1 MLKEEDNG
9 TRLIMETGGNTMTW
23 ETKYIDAT
31 TEDLTRAFFMLMTG
45 AGYSVITTLETMKE
59 FSEELLEAI
68 NPDNEYSNNEN
79 EVSD

>member
-9 TRLIMETGGNTMTW
+9 TRLIMETGGNKMIW

-31 TEDLTRAFFMLMTG
+31 TEDMTRAFLMLMTG
-45 AGYSVITTLETMKE
+45 AGYSIIATLETMKE

-68 NPDNEYSNNEN
+68 NPDNQYSNEEN
-79 EVSD
+79 ELTE